1 MKTRPPMLATA
12 GMITTTALLFAC
24 STVPT
29 LQEEALR
36 DFIDVEP
43 LEERDKIPTS
53 NRDKRQ
59 VLTKDYMLYEGRKEV
74 YLIEFRSPCY
84 SLLEDRVEPDTRWS
98 SNQISTR
105 FETINGCHIGKAYL
119 LTEGQAA
126 ELKEIVAA
134 TEGRN

>member
-1 MKTRPPMLATA
+1 MKTRTSMPATA
-12 GMITTTALLFAC
+12 GIITTAALLFAC
-24 STVPT
+24 STVPSM
-29 LQEEALR
+29 QEEALR

-43 LEERDKIPTS
+43 LQESDKIQTN
-53 NRDKRQ
+53 NRDKRK

-84 SLLEDRVEPDTRWS
+84 SLLENRVEPDTRWS
-98 SNQISTR
+98 HNEINTK
-105 FETINGCHIGKAYL
+105 FETINGCHIGRAYL

-126 ELKEIVAA
+126 ELKEIVAS